1 MDWISFAGT
10 KRLETTADI
19 SSKEKTDKKKDL
31 KAHRHSHT
39 HTHKSA
45 RHNMDIYIF

>member
-1 MDWISFAGT
+1 MDWISFAGA

-31 KAHRHSHT
+31 KAQRH
-39 HTHKSA
+39 
-45 RHNMDIYIF
+45 